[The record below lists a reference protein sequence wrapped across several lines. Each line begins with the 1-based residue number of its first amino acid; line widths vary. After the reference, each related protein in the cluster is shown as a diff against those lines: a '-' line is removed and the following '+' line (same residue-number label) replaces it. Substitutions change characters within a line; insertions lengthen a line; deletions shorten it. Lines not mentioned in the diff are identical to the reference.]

1 MTTPVAA
8 AAEAVAQQIPR
19 RFGTKQIFLPNH
31 VIAFVRPKP
40 KQPPNLATFA
50 VPLQFNKLDLRDY
63 LYHVYNVEVT
73 SVRSFINQPLPRR
86 KLAGT
91 GKWYRPRSKKM
102 MIAELVKPF
111 VWPDPP
117 AEEDLKDFDIDMFKR
132 MAKERETTLQQ
143 HNDPTKIPLRTQ
155 SPVPTDRRQLRREAA
170 KILETGEWS
179 NAKEDGEWTEVE
191 KEVKI

>member
-1 MTTPVAA
+1 MATPVAA

-31 VIAFVRPKP
+31 VIAFIRPKP
-40 KQPPNLATFA
+40 NQPPNLATFA

-73 SVRSFINQPLPRR
+73 SVRSFVNQPLPRR
-86 KLAGT
+86 KFQGH

-117 AEEDLKDFDIDMFKR
+117 KHEDLKEFDIDVFKTLDE
-132 MAKERETTLQQ
+132 ERDDYMKK
-143 HNDPTKIPLRTQ
+143 DPSQIPLRTKTPP
-155 SPVPTDRRQLRREAA
+155 SLDRLALRRDAA

-179 NAKEDGEWTEVE
+179 SGGLEGKWTEVE
-191 KEVKI
+191 KDVKF